1 MDSANN
7 QQLKINGNPGGVS
20 PTPSEGLELPKVAP
34 SPVAGMSVTPQ
45 PVVIQSGAVTPVPV
59 KRQKTEDGED
69 EDEEDDIGDT
79 QGRTITEKGA
89 EIDRASAGFVRL
101 SAKEKAADTDEPD
114 EFGYTQSK
122 LNSSDLTLW
131 LSSLFFLYII

>member
-1 MDSANN
+1 MDSTDN
-7 QQLKINGNPGGVS
+7 QQLKINGNPAGVS
-20 PTPSEGLELPKVAP
+20 PTPSDGLELPKVAP

-45 PVVIQSGAVTPVPV
+45 PEVIQSGAVTPAPV
-59 KRQKTEDGED
+59 KRQKTEDD
-69 EDEEDDIGDT
+69 EDDDGDDAGDT

-101 SAKEKAADTDEPD
+101 TAKERAVETEEPD

-122 LNSSDLTLW
+122 LNSILRCDFLR
-131 LSSLFFLYII
+131 LF